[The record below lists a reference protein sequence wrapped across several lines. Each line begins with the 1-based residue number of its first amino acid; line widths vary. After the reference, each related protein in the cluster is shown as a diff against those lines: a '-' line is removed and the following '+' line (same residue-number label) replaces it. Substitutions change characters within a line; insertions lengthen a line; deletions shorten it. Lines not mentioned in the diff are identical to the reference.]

1 MQLYITSTT
10 SRDIFPGNNVNK
22 FITKLP
28 RNLNLTPHGTY
39 SIALLDID
47 LPRFQP
53 DYTAKYI
60 TIYSS
65 LCHPCIYNASQR
77 PVLTR
82 LYYSDMKIGK
92 PFHAQYPR
100 YVPLNTDTLDCLD
113 IYMLDDRDLPPS
125 FKPGQ
130 LTCTLDIRKKDGL

>member
-1 MQLYITSTT
+1 MHLYITSTT

-22 FITKLP
+22 FNLKLP
-28 RNLNLTPHGTY
+28 RNLNLTPHGAY

-47 LPRFQP
+47 LPRFHA

-65 LCHPCIYNASQR
+65 LCQPCVYKDAQR
-77 PVLTR
+77 PVLAR
-82 LYYSDMKIGK
+82 LYFSDMKTGK
-92 PFHAQYPR
+92 PFHALFPR
-100 YVPLNTDTLDCLD
+100 YVPLNTDSIDCLD
-113 IYMLDDRDLPPS
+113 LFILDDRDLPPS

-130 LTCTLDIRKKDGL
+130 LTCTLDIRKKDGV